1 MNKVK
6 EFMNGEI
13 TLKKKVFVLILF
25 VVAVFLGL
33 MITFAII
40 SGQRLRQF
48 QDASNGYNLLTA
60 QCQNYET
67 QIAELNK
74 KITDME
80 FEARVQDVYIEV
92 ANKETEE
99 QKAYVKEYQDYLN
112 DLKVQLALRGI
123 ETGDFSA
130 LDSIGE
136 DFAKQ
141 YEDLKAKEAE
151 IEAEQL
157 AAQEAS
163 QDSQVEQPQEETG
176 EGNPWVD
183 MYNGIKENEGE

>member
-1 MNKVK
+1 MKFK

-13 TLKKKVFVLILF
+13 KLKKKVLILMIF
-25 VVAVFLGL
+25 VTTVFLGL

-48 QDASNGYNLLTA
+48 QDASNGYNLLTT
-60 QCQNYET
+60 QCQTYES
-67 QIAELNK
+67 QIAELNQE
-74 KITDME
+74 ITDMK
-80 FEARVQDVYIEV
+80 FESRVKDVYIEI

-130 LDSIGE
+130 LDTIGKE
-136 DFAKQ
+136 FAQ
-141 YEDLKAKEAE
+141 QHETLKAKEAE
-151 IEAEQL
+151 IEAEQ
-157 AAQEAS
+157 ASQEGQASQKAQE
-163 QDSQVEQPQEETG
+163 ENTEES
-176 EGNPWVD
+176 NPWVD
-183 MYNGIKENEGE
+183 MYKGITEAETK